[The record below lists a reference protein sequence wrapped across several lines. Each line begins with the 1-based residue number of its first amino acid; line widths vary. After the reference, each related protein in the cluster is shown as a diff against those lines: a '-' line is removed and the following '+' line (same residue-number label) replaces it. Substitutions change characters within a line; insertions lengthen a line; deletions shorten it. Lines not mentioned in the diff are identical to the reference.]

1 MPNFLFA
8 FWRLCEQRIAVSEH
22 APVNH
27 SAQVLADRA
36 GIPPQVR
43 IVRLR
48 RAEQQPGDPASGAN
62 HMSGTSALRLSTFL

>member
-1 MPNFLFA
+1 MPRFLFA
-8 FWRLCEQRIAVSEH
+8 FWRLCEQRIAVPEQ

-27 SAQVLADRA
+27 SAQVIADRA

-48 RAEQQPGDPASGAN
+48 RAEHVLAASN
-62 HMSGTSALRLSTFL
+62 SGSVL